1 MEKDGKEWNA
11 WEVECWTNVL
21 VQSIHELQTTCT
33 TEGCECL
40 LPSSKNHFFVEVDS
54 SIPSFDSFRKKKEVQ
69 AYCEMNFHCT
79 SWQDVIRRM

>member
-1 MEKDGKEWNA
+1 MEKDGKEWNT

-40 LPSSKNHFFVEVDS
+40 LPSRKNHFLWRSTVIFLLLIVSE
-54 SIPSFDSFRKKKEVQ
+54 KKEVR

-79 SWQDVIRRM
+79 SWQDVIRSM